1 MATYFLLNRRL
12 RHRGRARALSES
24 QTGCPPQINR
34 QRAHGLAQI
43 RPECRAK
50 GLRHIAVGPILA
62 AALAPTLNTLAK
74 SKGSGSFF
82 DAGAVPPNGQG
93 LKGLRETVL
102 ADEGRR
108 QVARLNQYLGAL
120 AAIASAAP
128 LLGLLGTV
136 VGMIEMFV
144 AQAAGSSADPSALAG
159 GIAVA
164 LYNTAFG
171 LIVAIPALLLWRVL
185 KSKVNALQLHMELEA
200 ARFLRFSPNE
210 TE

>member
-50 GLRHIAVGPILA
+50 GLRHVAVGPYSRRSTRPHPQYLGEEQGQWLLFRCRGRA
-62 AALAPTLNTLAK
+62 Q
-74 SKGSGSFF
+74 
-82 DAGAVPPNGQG
+82 NGQG